1 MPKNDGKPWTREDVK
16 AMPAQARDRNVST
29 NEIARNLGRTVPALR
44 AEAQRK
50 GISLKPKN
58 R

>member
-1 MPKNDGKPWTREDVK
+1 MPKNDGKAWTREDVK
-16 AMPAQARDRNVST
+16 TLREQARDRNVST
-29 NEIARNLGRTVPALR
+29 DKIAKNLGRTTAAVR

-50 GISLKPKN
+50 NISLKPKN